1 MSDLLKRIE
10 NEALGLSTQERA
22 FLADRLLSSLGGDAF
37 SEIDTA
43 WIAEAERRYEEYKQG
58 KRPGVSASSVFADA
72 ERIIK

>member
-10 NEALGLSTQERA
+10 NEALGLSTQECA

-43 WIAEAERRYEEYKQG
+43 WIAGENGDRFNFYESTVK
-58 KRPGVSASSVFADA
+58 
-72 ERIIK
+72 